1 MTKRKSIF
9 SLLLIFVLTL
19 VFLSSAF
26 VTPNNAFASTSIFV
40 DIKNPSF
47 EIMTSEE
54 YDKPFPTDWII
65 NEDFEPENIKV
76 ISTNAYN
83 KNNYWQFEGG
93 SYTVE
98 SKDFI
103 EIENEYDYLFGVKFI
118 FSDVNDSLTLNIKTF
133 DEQGELIGTHQGQ
146 TVVSDEAHLDLW
158 QETFL
163 TLSYESSVKKV
174 KISIEIVAQNGFVGI
189 DNVYGYKNF
198 FSLYNGASISLERN
212 VLAIRF
218 TAKVDADSYKTLLN
232 SYENVTAGIIVS
244 PKGQVKKSGEFTM
257 NGIMEKDKIIVM
269 PSSYWN
275 NPQTFEQVGYYEY
288 SCKLASQGY
297 DKLQSNLDIN
307 FTVRAYIKYTENGEE
322 KILYSS
328 WSLENN
334 CRSIRQVAIKA
345 KEDLDVYNNYDKDQQ
360 EIISAYIEGRVPNF
374 DGLD

>member
-9 SLLLIFVLTL
+9 SLLLIFILTL
-19 VFLSSAF
+19 VFLLSAF
-26 VTPNNAFASTSIFV
+26 VTPKNAFASTSIFV

-47 EIMTSEE
+47 EIVTSDE

-65 NEDFEPENIKV
+65 NEDFEPEKINV

-103 EIENEYDYLFGVKFI
+103 EIENDYDYLFGVKFI

-146 TVVSDEAHLDLW
+146 TIVNDEAHVNLW

-163 TLSYESSVKKV
+163 TLSYDNSVKKV

-198 FSLYNGASISLERN
+198 LSLYNGASISLERN

-244 PKGQVKKSGEFTM
+244 PKGQVKKSGEFTI

>member
-26 VTPNNAFASTSIFV
+26 VTPKNAFASTSIFV

-65 NEDFEPENIKV
+65 NGDFEPEKIKV

-83 KNNYWQFEGG
+83 KNNYWQFVGG

-118 FSDVNDSLTLNIKTF
+118 FSNVNDILTLNIKNF
-133 DEQGELIGTHQGQ
+133 DEKGELIGTHQGQ

-163 TLSYESSVKKV
+163 TLSYDSSVKKV